1 MLLAAQSRALGRPQ
15 GAAVI
20 VDFDAAGGPVVHEAV
35 CLPPLV
41 VAAPGGAIPNS
52 GGPDVAMGYKVRFQA
67 KVGTGQLTV
76 SPWLSLV
83 GGAPQ
88 VRDTAGQNERNTI
101 VNPPAAGLEA
111 VVVRRPVT
119 GGKTLTVPK
128 QLAFSRRNSG
138 IGEDPVAS
146 HGLSSFD
153 GKQTV
158 AIVFDQVG
166 RVTDVI
172 ANVLG
177 SGPVESVSPGE
188 LVYFLIH
195 QNDPAQ
201 TPAPDPLQSDTAVW
215 VAINPQTGR
224 INIASNKPGTLAV
237 ARENARKAITV
248 GK

>member
-1 MLLAAQSRALGRPQ
+1 
-15 GAAVI
+15 
-20 VDFDAAGGPVVHEAV
+20 
-35 CLPPLV
+35 
-41 VAAPGGAIPNS
+41 
-52 GGPDVAMGYKVRFQA
+52 
-67 KVGTGQLTV
+67 
-76 SPWLSLV
+76 
-83 GGAPQ
+83 
-88 VRDTAGQNERNTI
+88 
-101 VNPPAAGLEA
+101 
-111 VVVRRPVT
+111 
-119 GGKTLTVPK
+119 
-128 QLAFSRRNSG
+128 
-138 IGEDPVAS
+138 
-146 HGLSSFD
+146 
-153 GKQTV
+153 
-158 AIVFDQVG
+158 
-166 RVTDVI
+166 VI